1 MLAIRVAAAAVS
13 SETVSEEDGLLT
25 VRS

>member
-1 MLAIRVAAAAVS
+1 MLAIRMAAAAVS